1 MATAATDTRPEP
13 RRFTGD
19 EVMRMVEVGILGEDE
34 KAELLDGTL
43 WIVTPQGFDHGDVIT
58 GLNMTL
64 ARTCPPGVLV
74 RPQCPLVAGEYSLPE
89 PDFAVLSQQAMDDG
103 RAIRR
108 HPKAADTFLLIEIVD
123 TRRRDALRKSP
134 IYAAAGAPRYWIVD
148 IPKRH
153 VDVLTEP
160 RPDGSWGGSLRMT
173 DDDALEL
180 PWSDT
185 TVAVRDV
192 LPPLRT
198 G

>member
-1 MATAATDTRPEP
+1 MATAATDARPET

-34 KAELLDGTL
+34 KVELLDGAL
-43 WIVTPQGFDHGDVIT
+43 WIVTPQGVDDGDVIT
-58 GLNMTL
+58 TLTMTL
-64 ARTCPPGVLV
+64 VRTCPVGVLV

-89 PDFAVLSQQAMDDG
+89 PDFAVLSQQAMGDG

-108 HPKAADTFLLIEIVD
+108 HPKAADTFLLIEIIG
-123 TRRRDALRKSP
+123 TRRRDALMKSP
-134 IYAAAGAPRYWIVD
+134 IYANAGAPRYWIVD

-153 VDVLTEP
+153 VEVLTEP
-160 RPDGSWGGSLRMT
+160 RPDGSWGSTVRMT
-173 DDDALEL
+173 DDDELEL

-192 LPPLRT
+192 LPPLRAA
-198 G
+198 